1 MKPAHPSAH
10 SAATAVAPAFA
21 KQGWFKAITGT
32 LAVLAVLV
40 AVYLVGPRN
49 EFGAPTATPRAQAP
63 QDLAALDAWLA
74 SQEASVP
81 GIKAGNAKGIVWAKN
96 PGQKTPWAVVY
107 LHGFS
112 ASRLETA
119 PLTGQVAQGLGAN
132 VFYTRLT
139 GHGVPGAAM
148 GDAKVQ
154 DWLADAQEALNIGR
168 QLGDRVLV
176 ISCSTGATLATWL
189 EVNGPKTGVAGHV
202 FVSPNFGPKDERADL
217 INGPWGHQIA
227 FALLGQERTHT
238 PASDAESQ
246 AWTSSYPTRSLF
258 PMMALV
264 KATRESPLERF
275 SAPVMMLYS
284 ADDKTVEPRLSQ
296 AALDRFSSTNKHLVK
311 VDYSEAKGQHV
322 LAGEIRAPA
331 ATAPMAQSILQ
342 WVATLG
348 PLAP

>member
-1 MKPAHPSAH
+1 MKPVHPLQH
-10 SAATAVAPAFA
+10 SALTGQIPALTA
-21 KQGWFKAITGT
+21 KKWFKAITGA
-32 LAVLAVLV
+32 LALV
-40 AVYLVGPRN
+40 ALLIAVYLAGPRN

-63 QDLAALDAWLA
+63 LDLTALDAWLA
-74 SQEASVP
+74 AQEATVP
-81 GIKAGNAKGIVWAKN
+81 GIKAGNAKGIVWAQK

-119 PLTGQVAQGLGAN
+119 PLTGQVAQSLSAN

-139 GHGVPGAAM
+139 GHGLPGAAM
-148 GDAKVQ
+148 GEAKVQ
-154 DWLADAQEALNIGR
+154 DWLADAQEALTIGR

-227 FALLGQERTHT
+227 FALLGQERAHT
-238 PASDAESQ
+238 PASDAEKQ
-246 AWTSSYPTRSLF
+246 AWTGSYPTRSLF

-275 SAPVMMLYS
+275 TAPVMLLYS
-284 ADDKTVEPRLSQ
+284 AEDKTVEPLLSL
-296 AALDRFSSTNKHLVK
+296 AALGRFSSSNKHLVK

-331 ATAPMAQSILQ
+331 ATAPMAHSILQ
-342 WVATLG
+342 WVATLN
-348 PLAP
+348 PKAP